1 LPVMTDAG
9 PPRDPGRPPPRSGP
23 GLAGLLVAGA
33 GALIAVVAI
42 SLSVAVS
49 RSAGSNGEWSRSG
62 AQILAAARA
71 SLLSARSV
79 HLSGTVVT
87 GQQTDVYDIT
97 EGPHSAVGTVT
108 ADGAPLRLRVVGEDV
123 YLQGREFFTTVAGP
137 EVGARIGERWVR
149 ASLDDPRVAR
159 FAAVRLSSLAGL
171 FATAG
176 HGGVDKGATS
186 TRDGVTLGTLQAG
199 GGTVTVALD
208 GAPYPQSLS
217 VTVAT
222 EDAES
227 RVDLTLSGY
236 DIPPPQ
242 VTAPGVFL
250 PFPSAPS
257 T

>member
-1 LPVMTDAG
+1 MTDAG

-42 SLSVAVS
+42 SLSVVVS

-71 SLLSARSV
+71 SLLSAGSV

-97 EGPHSAVGTVT
+97 EGPRSAVGTIT
-108 ADGAPLRLRVVGEDV
+108 ADGAPLSLRVVGGDL
-123 YLQGREFFTTVAGP
+123 YLQGRRFFTTVAGP
-137 EVGARIGERWVR
+137 EAGARIGERWVR

-159 FAAVRLSSLAGL
+159 FAAVRLSSLAAL
-171 FATAG
+171 LTTAG
-176 HGGVDKGATS
+176 QGGVDKGATS

-199 GGTVTVALD
+199 GGAVTVALD

-217 VTVAT
+217 ATVAT
-222 EDAES
+222 DDAES
-227 RVDLTLSGY
+227 RVALTLSGY